1 MRINCS
7 KKMITEKMHDEID
20 ILYALR
26 REYIQDL
33 EQVGLNDEYIELNL
47 LNDLQRIDNK
57 LDSLYNE
64 LISLE
69 YEEA

>member
-1 MRINCS
+1 
-7 KKMITEKMHDEID
+7 MHDEID

-69 YEEA
+69 YEEAW